1 MQTDPVFDPFLRAT
15 LLAIRRRARFADGRP
30 YDARCSNVAA
40 ALEAQFGWKRV
51 WGRLRLLDGRVCW
64 QHCWNHLAD
73 GRLLD
78 ATADQFES
86 RWLGDVVVLEADSPH
101 ANAYQPAP
109 VGWTFSLQE
118 QAEGITLVA
127 SRDAQG
133 TPMRRFPAQPGW
145 TQHNGC

>member
-1 MQTDPVFDPFLRAT
+1 MQTDPVFDPHLKAT
-15 LLAIRRRARFADGRP
+15 LLAIRRRVRFADGRP

-109 VGWTFSLQE
+109 AGWTFSLRE
-118 QAEGITLVA
+118 HAEGTEIKPY
-127 SRDAQG
+127 Q
-133 TPMRRFPAQPGW
+133 W
-145 TQHNGC
+145 T